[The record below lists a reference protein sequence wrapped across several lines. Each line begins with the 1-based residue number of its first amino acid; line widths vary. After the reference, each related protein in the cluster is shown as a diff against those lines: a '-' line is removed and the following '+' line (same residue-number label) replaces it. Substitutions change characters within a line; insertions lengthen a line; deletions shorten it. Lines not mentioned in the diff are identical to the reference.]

1 MQSDQLID
9 AVLAIGRV
17 VVLILGM
24 CAGTFTIYLGWRLY
38 KDAIVSQTSGELSYK
53 SLKIVLAGGGPGV
66 FLAIFGAYLLV
77 SITGQK
83 VDLSSAMAAPQSLAG
98 VPLQQDAPTIWRSA
112 MQGSGATE
120 QSRTPLARAGAR
132 CVVTEY
138 RRVLFSGETAAKPVA
153 IHKALNLAL
162 ASLAELQQAQPEA
175 KLPEYRQ
182 ATRIIED
189 LQAGIV
195 E

>member
-1 MQSDQLID
+1 MQPDQLID

-38 KDAIVSQTSGELSYK
+38 KDAIVSQTTGELSYK

-83 VDLSSAMAAPQSLAG
+83 VDLSSTMTAPQTMAG
-98 VPLQQDAPTIWRSA
+98 MSLQQDAPAIWHSA
-112 MQGSGATE
+112 MQGSSAAE
-120 QSRTPLARAGAR
+120 QNRTPLARANVR
-132 CVVTEY
+132 CVVSEY
-138 RRVLFSGETAAKPVA
+138 KRVLFSGETAARPPA
-153 IHKALNLAL
+153 IRKALDLAL
-162 ASLAELQQAQPEA
+162 SSLGEIQSAQPES

-189 LQAGIV
+189 LKAGVV

>member
-1 MQSDQLID
+1 MQPDQLID

-38 KDAIVSQTSGELSYK
+38 KDAIVSQT
-53 SLKIVLAGGGPGV
+53 
-66 FLAIFGAYLLV
+66 
-77 SITGQK
+77 GQK
-83 VDLSSAMAAPQSLAG
+83 VDLSSTMAAPQTMAG
-98 VPLQQDAPTIWRSA
+98 MSLQQDAPAIWHSA
-112 MQGSGATE
+112 MQGSSAAE
-120 QSRTPLARAGAR
+120 QSRTPLARANVR

-138 RRVLFSGETAAKPVA
+138 KRVLFSGETAARPLA
-153 IHKALNLAL
+153 IRKALDLAL
-162 ASLAELQQAQPEA
+162 SSLGEIQSVQPES

-189 LQAGIV
+189 LKAGVV

>member
-83 VDLSSAMAAPQSLAG
+83 VDLSSAMAVPQASAS
-98 VPLQQDAPTIWRSA
+98 VPLQQDAPTIWHSA
-112 MQGSGATE
+112 MQGSGAAE
-120 QSRTPLARAGAR
+120 LSRTPLARTGGR
-132 CVVTEY
+132 CVVIEY
-138 RRVLFSGETAAKPVA
+138 KRVLFSGDTAARPVA
-153 IHKALNLAL
+153 IRKALDLAL
-162 ASLAELQQAQPEA
+162 ASLGELQQTQPEI

>member
-1 MQSDQLID
+1 MQPDQLID

-24 CAGTFTIYLGWRLY
+24 GAGTFTIYLGWRLY
-38 KDAIVSQTSGELSYK
+38 KDAIVSQTTGELSYK

-83 VDLSSAMAAPQSLAG
+83 VDLSSTMTAPQTMAG
-98 VPLQQDAPTIWRSA
+98 MSLQQDAPAIWHSA
-112 MQGSGATE
+112 MQGSSAAE
-120 QSRTPLARAGAR
+120 QNRTPLARANVR
-132 CVVTEY
+132 CGVPEDQ
-138 RRVLFSGETAAKPVA
+138 RLLFSGDAAARPPA
-153 IHKALNLAL
+153 IRKALDLAL
-162 ASLAELQQAQPEA
+162 SSLGEIQSAQPES

-189 LQAGIV
+189 LKAGVV

>member
-83 VDLSSAMAAPQSLAG
+83 VDLSSAMAVPQASAS
-98 VPLQQDAPTIWRSA
+98 VPLQPEAPTIWYSA
-112 MQGSGATE
+112 MPGSGAAE
-120 QSRTPLARAGAR
+120 QSRTPLARASAR

-138 RRVLFSGETAAKPVA
+138 RRVLFSGETAARPVA
-153 IHKALNLAL
+153 IRKALDLAL
-162 ASLAELQQAQPEA
+162 ASLGELQQAQPET

-182 ATRIIED
+182 APRIIEE